1 MMTPEQLQEL
11 ATATPEQAE
20 RALEMIR
27 RRVMA
32 GQPGALLDALA
43 AALASPERQVP
54 EWLAAALL
62 DVYARVYQPAP
73 TGADPLGLD
82 DLLGLPLVLG
92 PGKRGAQRRRAIQH
106 QHEVHRLARA
116 LRRADPSL
124 GRTAAADLAR
134 EQYGKHLI
142 DRDSSR
148 SAVARLGQ
156 QQDEFDAAMRGRLIV
171 SFRPLR

>member
-1 MMTPEQLQEL
+1 MLTPEQL
-11 ATATPEQAE
+11 ATVGVATDAQVE
-20 RALEMIR
+20 RALEMVRTRIAR
-27 RRVMA
+27 
-32 GQPGALLDALA
+32 GEPGALLDALA
-43 AALASPERQVP
+43 VTLASPQRQAP
-54 EWLAAALL
+54 PWLADALL
-62 DVYARVYQPAP
+62 DAYRRLYAPAP

-82 DLLGLPLVLG
+82 DMLGLSPILG

-142 DRDSSR
+142 DRDSAR
-148 SAVARLGQ
+148 TAVARLGQ
-156 QQDEFDAAMRGRLIV
+156 RQDEFDAAMRGVFRLT
-171 SFRPLR
+171 LRLAR